1 MARPTVM
8 TEEMLAKL
16 KMAFLIGASD
26 REACA
31 YAELTP
37 SILYTYQKLHPEYV
51 EQKEQWK
58 ETPILKAR
66 QELVKGLNNNPEL
79 SLKYLERKLKNEF
92 SLRNELTGKDGE
104 KLEGNK
110 IVFENFS
117 DATKSK

>member
-92 SLRNELTGKDGE
+92 SLRNELTGKDGQP
-104 KLEGNK
+104 
-110 IVFENFS
+110 I
-117 DATKSK
+117 ATNTIIYKEFKDGTDSK